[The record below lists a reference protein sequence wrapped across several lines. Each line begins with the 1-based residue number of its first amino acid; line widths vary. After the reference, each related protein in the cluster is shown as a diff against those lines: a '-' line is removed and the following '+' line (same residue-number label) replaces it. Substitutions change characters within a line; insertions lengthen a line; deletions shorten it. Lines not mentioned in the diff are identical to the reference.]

1 MTLANKIA
9 LKENR
14 LTTLKNSEKENSGVQ
29 KRLEREIRNLESKVK

>member
-14 LTTLKNSEKENSGVQ
+14 LTTLKNSEKENSGDR
-29 KRLEREIRNLESKVK
+29 KD